1 VEQYLLFAEGQAMRR
16 IPMHMQDWIAKL
28 DGFLHLNERG
38 ILTHAGKISHG
49 LALGHAEQE
58 YDSFHLRRIAD
69 NADLPDDFEKSIRA
83 LPVPPSRAKRK
94 RGGK

>member
-1 VEQYLLFAEGQAMRR
+1 MRR

-28 DGFLHLNERG
+28 DGFLRLNERG
-38 ILTHAGKISHG
+38 ILAHAGKISHE

-69 NADLPDDFEKSIRA
+69 NAGLPDDFEKSVRA
-83 LPVPPSRAKRK
+83 LPVPRPRAKK
-94 RGGK
+94 KGGAK